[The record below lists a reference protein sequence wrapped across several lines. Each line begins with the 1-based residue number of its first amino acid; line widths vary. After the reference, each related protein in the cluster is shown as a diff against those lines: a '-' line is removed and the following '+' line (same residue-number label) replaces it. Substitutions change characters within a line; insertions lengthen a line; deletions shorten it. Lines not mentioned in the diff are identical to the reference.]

1 MDYIRVVEHLLKRYR
16 ERIRDL
22 EEMLSTGS
30 ASDWGHYLRIV
41 GEISGLRTAEQEI
54 VDLQKNME
62 RAEDD

>member
-16 ERIRDL
+16 ERMRDL

-41 GEISGLRTAEQEI
+41 EISGLRTAEQEI